1 MVKNIGRRLK
11 AVALTAL
18 LTATALLAQTGTAEA
33 APETSGKLYRWD
45 YASTAGWK
53 VDYYTFDRFASGLAY
68 CQMTRTYARENTRLR
83 FTAQPDK
90 FTAEF
95 TIGYG
100 DLSGEGSTFPVSYQ
114 VDSLSQQIN
123 MQRVRDP
130 EGMVWNRISKAIND
144 TAGIGTFVNGQ
155 KLDITIES
163 ESFQFALNAKPA
175 FDMLF
180 ECVNSIQRTRQVV
193 QGQPATSASQ
203 AASPV
208 TENPYLTSPIA
219 NLTNAD
225 QRNQPSIC
233 DLPGN
238 RQVLCSLIVNGK
250 TYLSGS
256 CGYEVDADGSFRLFG
271 KPHTVYL
278 SKSGRNTADAF
289 WNDDPTSTHA
299 QAPLGELRG
308 DGACWV
314 NRDVILC
321 AWDK

>member
-1 MVKNIGRRLK
+1 MVKNFWKRLRPA
-11 AVALTAL
+11 AVAVFLTG
-18 LTATALLAQTGTAEA
+18 TALLAQTGTAEA
-33 APETSGKLYRWD
+33 ARAASGQLYRWD
-45 YASTAGWK
+45 YASTVGWK
-53 VDYYTFDRFASGLAY
+53 VDYYTFDRFASRLAY
-68 CQMTRTYARENTRLR
+68 CQMTRNFARENTRLR

-95 TIGYG
+95 TIGNG
-100 DLSGEGSTFPVSYQ
+100 DLSGGGSVFPASYQ
-114 VDSLSQQIN
+114 VDQLSQQTN

-130 EGMVWNRISKAIND
+130 EGVVWNRISKAASD
-144 TAGIGTFVNGQ
+144 TGGIGTFVNGQ
-155 KLDITIES
+155 QLNIAIES

-180 ECVNSIQRTRQVV
+180 DCVNSIQNK
-193 QGQPATSASQ
+193 QPGAPAQQADYVPPSASP
-203 AASPV
+203 APA
-208 TENPYLTSPIA
+208 NPYLSSPVA
-219 NLTNAD
+219 DLTYAS
-225 QRNQPSIC
+225 QRDQPSIC

-250 TYLSGS
+250 TYLSGR
-256 CGYEVDADGSFRLFG
+256 CGYEADPDGSFRLFG
-271 KPHTVYL
+271 NPHTVYL

-289 WNDDPTSTHA
+289 WNDDPASTHA
-299 QAPLGELRG
+299 QAPLGELRR